1 MDEKPKK
8 SLRTLGQHQPAS
20 DPRPS
25 IVGGIKNAAMAQS
38 EATRQAP
45 LPGPHLP
52 HQGFAPFAPPK
63 PQTYSLRVERIR
75 QLSDEQLMQYLTR
88 ESVPSDGVMD
98 EGAKMA
104 ITMELMRRQS
114 EKASQPHRPTF
125 WLLVVSLVLTFL
137 WGVGCCEGCAQLEST
152 ATASC
157 SNRASSTRRLENT
170 ARPFIETAATSST
183 TNQRGISIEA
193 CGM

>member
-1 MDEKPKK
+1 MVMDEKPKK
-8 SLRTLGQHQPAS
+8 SLRTLGQHQPADS
-20 DPRPS
+20 PRPS
-25 IVGGIKNAAMAQS
+25 IVSGIKKAAMAQS

-45 LPGPHLP
+45 PPGPHLP
-52 HQGFAPFAPPK
+52 HQGFAPLAPPK

-114 EKASQPHRPTF
+114 K
-125 WLLVVSLVLTFL
+125 
-137 WGVGCCEGCAQLEST
+137 
-152 ATASC
+152 
-157 SNRASSTRRLENT
+157 RLE
-170 ARPFIETAATSST
+170 PAAWWRDRNYLAALAAAVCGAIAT
-183 TNQRGISIEA
+183 TLVAWDLLWRN
-193 CGM
+193 